1 MLSLLETLH
10 FEEGVPI
17 LRQLPKPFTSAA
29 FLLHPFVLMSDGW
42 EEQKRK
48 RPYEHIYPSDEEII
62 TMGRPVSWKTVMTVC
77 GLRSEKETALALMSA
92 VTALRDEYA
101 HPESAELLNRL
112 HHPDLYLPSDDVTS
126 PFLIPGLL
134 DVFRSKDIERCT
146 FYEPIEAEGLFSLNQ
161 TAASDVCGLLR
172 ADMIISDEKRRAAFM
187 SIYDSFTT
195 LFLMEEQ
202 DMPSV
207 IRAMS
212 WEAGICSDT
221 ACINWYSQ

>member
-29 FLLHPFVLMSDGW
+29 FLLHPFVRMPDGR

-48 RPYEHIYPSDEEII
+48 RPYEYMYPSDEEII
-62 TMGRPVSWKTVMTVC
+62 AMGRPVSWQTVMSIC
-77 GLRSEKETALALMSA
+77 GLRSEKETALALMTA
-92 VTALRDEYA
+92 VMALREEYA
-101 HPESAELLNRL
+101 HPESAERLNRL

-134 DVFRSKDIERCT
+134 DVFRSKGIKRCT
-146 FYEPIEAEGLFSLNQ
+146 YYEPVEEKGIFSLNQ

-172 ADMIISDEKRRAAFM
+172 ADMIIADEKRRAAFM

-195 LFLMEEQ
+195 LFLMEDQ
-202 DMPSV
+202 DIQSV
-207 IRAMS
+207 VRAMN
-212 WEAGICSDT
+212 WEAVICSDT

>member
-1 MLSLLETLH
+1 MLETLH

-48 RPYEHIYPSDEEII
+48 RPYEHMYPSDEEII
-62 TMGRPVSWKTVMTVC
+62 AMGSPVSWQTVMTVC

-92 VTALRDEYA
+92 VTALREEYA
-101 HPESAELLNRL
+101 LPESARLFNRL
-112 HHPDLYLPSDDVTS
+112 HPDLYLPSDDVTS

-134 DVFRSKDIERCT
+134 DVFRSKGIKRCT
-146 FYEPIEAEGLFSLNQ
+146 YYEPVEEKGIFSLNQ

-172 ADMIISDEKRRAAFM
+172 ADMIIADEKRRAAFM

-195 LFLMEEQ
+195 LFLMEDQ
-202 DMPSV
+202 DMPTV
-207 IRAMS
+207 IRAMN
-212 WEAGICSDT
+212 WEAVICSDT

>member
-1 MLSLLETLH
+1 MLETLH

-62 TMGRPVSWKTVMTVC
+62 AMGRPVSWKTVMTVC

-92 VTALRDEYA
+92 VTALREEYA
-101 HPESAELLNRL
+101 LPESAELLNRL

-172 ADMIISDEKRRAAFM
+172 ADMIIADEKRRAAFM

-195 LFLMEEQ
+195 LFLMEDQ
-202 DMPSV
+202 DMPTV
-207 IRAMS
+207 IRAMN
-212 WEAGICSDT
+212 WEAVICSDT

>member
-29 FLLHPFVLMSDGW
+29 FLLHPFVRMPDGW

-48 RPYEHIYPSDEEII
+48 RPYEHMYPSDEEII
-62 TMGRPVSWKTVMTVC
+62 AMGRPVSWQSVMTVC
-77 GLRSEKETALALMSA
+77 GLRSEKETALALMTA
-92 VTALRDEYA
+92 ATALRDEYA
-101 HPESAELLNRL
+101 HPESARLFNRL
-112 HHPDLYLPSDDVTS
+112 HPDLYLPSDDVTS

-134 DVFRSKDIERCT
+134 GVFRSKGIKRCT
-146 FYEPIEAEGLFSLNQ
+146 YYEPVEEKGIFSLNQ

-172 ADMIISDEKRRAAFM
+172 ADMIIADEKRRAAFM
-187 SIYDSFTT
+187 SLYDSFTT
-195 LFLMEEQ
+195 LFLMEDQ

-212 WEAGICSDT
+212 WEAVICSDT

>member
-29 FLLHPFVLMSDGW
+29 FLLHPFVRMPDGW

-48 RPYEHIYPSDEEII
+48 RPYEHMYPSDEEII
-62 TMGRPVSWKTVMTVC
+62 AMGRPVSWQTVMTVC
-77 GLRSEKETALALMSA
+77 GLRSEKETALALMTA
-92 VTALRDEYA
+92 ATALRDEYA
-101 HPESAELLNRL
+101 HLESARLFNRL
-112 HHPDLYLPSDDVTS
+112 HPDLFLPSDDVTS

-134 DVFRSKDIERCT
+134 DVFRSKGIKRCT
-146 FYEPIEAEGLFSLNQ
+146 YYEPVEEKGIISLNQ

-172 ADMIISDEKRRAAFM
+172 ADMIIADEKRRAAFM

-195 LFLMEEQ
+195 LFLMEDQ

-212 WEAGICSDT
+212 WEAVICSDT

>member
-1 MLSLLETLH
+1 MLETLH

-29 FLLHPFVLMSDGW
+29 FLLHPFVRMPDGW
-42 EEQKRK
+42 EEQKRT
-48 RPYEHIYPSDEEII
+48 RPYEHMYPSDEEII
-62 TMGRPVSWKTVMTVC
+62 AMGRPTSWQSVMTVC
-77 GLRSEKETALALMSA
+77 GLRSEKETALALMTA
-92 VTALRDEYA
+92 ATALRDEYE
-101 HPESAELLNRL
+101 HPESARLFNRL
-112 HHPDLYLPSDDVTS
+112 HPDLYLPSDDVTS

-134 DVFRSKDIERCT
+134 DVFRSKGIKRCT
-146 FYEPIEAEGLFSLNQ
+146 YYEPVEEKGIISLNQ

-172 ADMIISDEKRRAAFM
+172 ADMIIADEKRRAAFM
-187 SIYDSFTT
+187 SLYDSFTT
-195 LFLMEEQ
+195 LFLMEDQ

-212 WEAGICSDT
+212 WEAVICSDT

>member
-1 MLSLLETLH
+1 MLETLH
-10 FEEGVPI
+10 FEEEVPI

-29 FLLHPFVLMSDGW
+29 FLLHPFVRMPDGW

-48 RPYEHIYPSDEEII
+48 RPYEHMYPSDEEII
-62 TMGRPVSWKTVMTVC
+62 AMGRPVSWQTVMTVC

-92 VTALRDEYA
+92 VMALRDEYA
-101 HPESAELLNRL
+101 HPESAELLDRL

-146 FYEPIEAEGLFSLNQ
+146 FYEPIEAEGLFSLKQ
-161 TAASDVCGLLR
+161 TSPSDVCGLLQ
-172 ADMIISDEKRRAAFM
+172 ADMIIADEKRRTAFM

-195 LFLMEEQ
+195 LFLMEDQ

-212 WEAGICSDT
+212 WEAVICSDT
-221 ACINWYSQ
+221 MCINWYSQ

>member
-62 TMGRPVSWKTVMTVC
+62 AMGRPVSWKTVMTVC

-92 VTALRDEYA
+92 VTALREEYA
-101 HPESAELLNRL
+101 LPESARLFNRL
-112 HHPDLYLPSDDVTS
+112 HPDLYLPSDDVTS

-134 DVFRSKDIERCT
+134 DVFRSKGIKRCT
-146 FYEPIEAEGLFSLNQ
+146 YYEPVEEKGIFSLNQ

-172 ADMIISDEKRRAAFM
+172 ADMIIADEKRRAAFM

-195 LFLMEEQ
+195 LFLMEDQ
-202 DMPSV
+202 DMPTV
-207 IRAMS
+207 IRAMN
-212 WEAGICSDT
+212 WEAVICSDT

>member
-1 MLSLLETLH
+1 MLETLH

-29 FLLHPFVLMSDGW
+29 FLLHPFVRMPDGW

-62 TMGRPVSWKTVMTVC
+62 AMGRPVSWKTVMTVC
-77 GLRSEKETALALMSA
+77 GLRSEKETAL
-92 VTALRDEYA
+92 RDEYA
-101 HPESAELLNRL
+101 RPESARVFNRL
-112 HHPDLYLPSDDVTS
+112 HPDLYLPSDDITS

-134 DVFRSKDIERCT
+134 DVFRSKGIKRCT
-146 FYEPIEAEGLFSLNQ
+146 YYEPVEEKGIFSLNQ

-172 ADMIISDEKRRAAFM
+172 ADMIIADEKRRAAFM

-195 LFLMEEQ
+195 LFLMENQ

-212 WEAGICSDT
+212 WEAVICSDT

>member
-1 MLSLLETLH
+1 MLETLH

-62 TMGRPVSWKTVMTVC
+62 AMGRPVSWKTVMTVC

-92 VTALRDEYA
+92 VTALREEYA
-101 HPESAELLNRL
+101 LPESARLFNRL
-112 HHPDLYLPSDDVTS
+112 HPDLYLPSDDVTS

-134 DVFRSKDIERCT
+134 DVFRSKGIKRCT
-146 FYEPIEAEGLFSLNQ
+146 YYEPVEEKGIFSLNQ

-172 ADMIISDEKRRAAFM
+172 ADMIIADEKRRAAFM

-195 LFLMEEQ
+195 LFLMEDQ

-207 IRAMS
+207 IRAMN
-212 WEAGICSDT
+212 WEAVICSDT

>member
-1 MLSLLETLH
+1 MLETLH

-29 FLLHPFVLMSDGW
+29 FLLHPFVRMPDGW

-48 RPYEHIYPSDEEII
+48 RPYEHMYPSDEEII
-62 TMGRPVSWKTVMTVC
+62 AMGSPVSWKTVMTIC
-77 GLRSEKETALALMSA
+77 GLRSEKETALALMTA
-92 VTALRDEYA
+92 VTALREEYA
-101 HPESAELLNRL
+101 LPESARLFNRL
-112 HHPDLYLPSDDVTS
+112 HPDLYLPSDDVTS

-172 ADMIISDEKRRAAFM
+172 ADMIIADEKRRAAFM
-187 SIYDSFTT
+187 SIYNSFTT

-212 WEAGICSDT
+212 WEAVICSDT

>member
-29 FLLHPFVLMSDGW
+29 FLLHPFVRKPDGW
-42 EEQKRK
+42 EEQKRT

-62 TMGRPVSWKTVMTVC
+62 AMGRPVSWQSVTTVC
-77 GLRSEKETALALMSA
+77 GLRSEKETALALMTA
-92 VTALRDEYA
+92 ATALRDEYE
-101 HPESAELLNRL
+101 HPESARLFNRL
-112 HHPDLYLPSDDVTS
+112 HPDLYLPSDDVTS

-134 DVFRSKDIERCT
+134 DVFRSKGIKRCT
-146 FYEPIEAEGLFSLNQ
+146 YYEPVEEKGIFSLNQ

-172 ADMIISDEKRRAAFM
+172 ADMIIADEKRRAAFM
-187 SIYDSFTT
+187 SLYDSFTT
-195 LFLMEEQ
+195 LFLMEDQ

-212 WEAGICSDT
+212 WEAVICSDT

>member
-1 MLSLLETLH
+1 MLETLH

-29 FLLHPFVLMSDGW
+29 FLLHPFVRMPDGW

-48 RPYEHIYPSDEEII
+48 RPYEHMYPSDEEII
-62 TMGRPVSWKTVMTVC
+62 AMGSPVSWQTVMTVC

-92 VTALRDEYA
+92 VMALRDEYA
-101 HPESAELLNRL
+101 LPESARLFNRL
-112 HHPDLYLPSDDVTS
+112 HPDLYLPSDDVTS

-172 ADMIISDEKRRAAFM
+172 ADMIIADEKRRAAFM
-187 SIYDSFTT
+187 SIYNSFTT

-212 WEAGICSDT
+212 WEAVICSDT

>member
-1 MLSLLETLH
+1 MLETLH

-62 TMGRPVSWKTVMTVC
+62 AMGRPVSWKTVMTVC
-77 GLRSEKETALALMSA
+77 GLRSENETALALMSA
-92 VTALRDEYA
+92 VTALREEYA
-101 HPESAELLNRL
+101 LPESARLFNRL
-112 HHPDLYLPSDDVTS
+112 HPDLYLPSDDVTS

-134 DVFRSKDIERCT
+134 DVFRSKGIKRCT
-146 FYEPIEAEGLFSLNQ
+146 YYEPVEEKGIFSLNQ

-172 ADMIISDEKRRAAFM
+172 ADMIIADEKRRAAFM

-195 LFLMEEQ
+195 LFLMEDQ
-202 DMPSV
+202 DMPTV
-207 IRAMS
+207 IRAMN
-212 WEAGICSDT
+212 WEAVICSDT

>member
-1 MLSLLETLH
+1 MLETLH

-62 TMGRPVSWKTVMTVC
+62 AMGRPVSWKTVMTVC

-92 VTALRDEYA
+92 VTALREEYA
-101 HPESAELLNRL
+101 LPESARLFNRL
-112 HHPDLYLPSDDVTS
+112 HPDLYLPSDDVTS

-134 DVFRSKDIERCT
+134 DVFRSKGIKRCT
-146 FYEPIEAEGLFSLNQ
+146 YYEPVEEKGIFSLNQ

-172 ADMIISDEKRRAAFM
+172 ADMIIADEKRRAAFM

-195 LFLMEEQ
+195 LFLMEDQ
-202 DMPSV
+202 DMPTV
-207 IRAMS
+207 IRAMN

>member
-1 MLSLLETLH
+1 MLETLH

-29 FLLHPFVLMSDGW
+29 FLLHPFVRMPDGW
-42 EEQKRK
+42 KEQKRK
-48 RPYEHIYPSDEEII
+48 RPYEHMYPSDEEII
-62 TMGRPVSWKTVMTVC
+62 AMGRPVSWQSVMTVC
-77 GLRSEKETALALMSA
+77 GLRSEKETALALMTA
-92 VTALRDEYA
+92 ATALRDEYA
-101 HPESAELLNRL
+101 HPESARLFNRL
-112 HHPDLYLPSDDVTS
+112 HPDLYLPSDDVTS

-134 DVFRSKDIERCT
+134 DVFRSKGIKRCT
-146 FYEPIEAEGLFSLNQ
+146 YYEPVEEKGIFSLNQ

-172 ADMIISDEKRRAAFM
+172 ADMINVDEKRRAAFM

-195 LFLMEEQ
+195 LFLMEDQ

-212 WEAGICSDT
+212 WEAGICSDR

>member
-62 TMGRPVSWKTVMTVC
+62 AMGRPVSWKTVR
-77 GLRSEKETALALMSA
+77 LRSEKETALALMSA
-92 VTALRDEYA
+92 VTALREEYA
-101 HPESAELLNRL
+101 LPESARLFNRL
-112 HHPDLYLPSDDVTS
+112 HPDLYLPSDDVTS

-134 DVFRSKDIERCT
+134 DVFRSKGIKRCT
-146 FYEPIEAEGLFSLNQ
+146 YYEPVEEKGIFSLNQ

-172 ADMIISDEKRRAAFM
+172 ADMIIADEKRRAAFM

>member
-1 MLSLLETLH
+1 MLETLH

-29 FLLHPFVLMSDGW
+29 FLLHPFVRKPDGW
-42 EEQKRK
+42 EEQKRT

-62 TMGRPVSWKTVMTVC
+62 AMGRPVSWQSVTTVC
-77 GLRSEKETALALMSA
+77 GLRSEKETALALMA
-92 VTALRDEYA
+92 AATALRDEYA
-101 HPESAELLNRL
+101 HPESARLFNRL
-112 HHPDLYLPSDDVTS
+112 HPDLYLPSDDVTS

-134 DVFRSKDIERCT
+134 DVFRSKGIKRCT
-146 FYEPIEAEGLFSLNQ
+146 YYEPVEEKGIFSLNQ

-172 ADMIISDEKRRAAFM
+172 ADMIIADEKRRAAFM
-187 SIYDSFTT
+187 SLYDSFTT
-195 LFLMEEQ
+195 LFLMEDQ

-212 WEAGICSDT
+212 WEAVICSDT

>member
-1 MLSLLETLH
+1 MLETLH

-29 FLLHPFVLMSDGW
+29 FLLHPFVRKPDGW
-42 EEQKRK
+42 EEQKRT

-62 TMGRPVSWKTVMTVC
+62 AMGRPVSWQSVTTVC
-77 GLRSEKETALALMSA
+77 GLRSEKETALALMTA
-92 VTALRDEYA
+92 ATALRDEYE
-101 HPESAELLNRL
+101 HPESARLFNRL
-112 HHPDLYLPSDDVTS
+112 HPDLYLPSDDVTS
-126 PFLIPGLL
+126 QFLIPGLL
-134 DVFRSKDIERCT
+134 DVFRSKGIKRCT
-146 FYEPIEAEGLFSLNQ
+146 YYEPVEEKGIFSLNQ

-172 ADMIISDEKRRAAFM
+172 ADMIIADEKRRAAFM
-187 SIYDSFTT
+187 SLYDSFTT
-195 LFLMEEQ
+195 LFLMEDQ

-212 WEAGICSDT
+212 WEAVICSDT

>member
-1 MLSLLETLH
+1 MLETLH

-62 TMGRPVSWKTVMTVC
+62 AMGRPVSWKTVMTVC

-92 VTALRDEYA
+92 VTALREEYA
-101 HPESAELLNRL
+101 LPESAELLNRL

-202 DMPSV
+202 DMPTV

-212 WEAGICSDT
+212 WEAVICSDT

>member
-29 FLLHPFVLMSDGW
+29 FLLHPFVRMPDGW

-48 RPYEHIYPSDEEII
+48 RPYEHMYPSDEEII
-62 TMGRPVSWKTVMTVC
+62 AMGSPVSWQTVMTVC

-92 VTALRDEYA
+92 VMALRDEYA
-101 HPESAELLNRL
+101 LPESARLFNRL
-112 HHPDLYLPSDDVTS
+112 HPDLYLPSDDVTS

-172 ADMIISDEKRRAAFM
+172 ADMIIADEKRRAAFM

-195 LFLMEEQ
+195 LFLMEDQ

-207 IRAMS
+207 IRAMN
-212 WEAGICSDT
+212 WEAVICSDT

>member
-1 MLSLLETLH
+1 MLETLH

-29 FLLHPFVLMSDGW
+29 FLLHPFVRMPDGW

-48 RPYEHIYPSDEEII
+48 RPYEHMYPSDEEII
-62 TMGRPVSWKTVMTVC
+62 AMGSPVSWQTVMTVC

-92 VTALRDEYA
+92 VMALRDEYA
-101 HPESAELLNRL
+101 LPESARLFNRL
-112 HHPDLYLPSDDVTS
+112 HPDLYLPSDDVTS

-172 ADMIISDEKRRAAFM
+172 ADMIIADEKRRAAFM

-195 LFLMEEQ
+195 LFLMEDQ

-207 IRAMS
+207 IRAMN
-212 WEAGICSDT
+212 WEAVICSDT

>member
-1 MLSLLETLH
+1 MLETLH

-29 FLLHPFVLMSDGW
+29 FLLHPFVRKPDGW
-42 EEQKRK
+42 EEQKRT

-62 TMGRPVSWKTVMTVC
+62 AMGRPVSWQSVTTVC
-77 GLRSEKETALALMSA
+77 GLRSEKETALALMTA
-92 VTALRDEYA
+92 ATALRDEYE
-101 HPESAELLNRL
+101 HPESARLFNRL
-112 HHPDLYLPSDDVTS
+112 HPDLYLPSDDVTS

-134 DVFRSKDIERCT
+134 DVFRSKGIKRCT
-146 FYEPIEAEGLFSLNQ
+146 YYEPVEEKGIFSLNQ

-172 ADMIISDEKRRAAFM
+172 ADMIIADEKRRAAFM
-187 SIYDSFTT
+187 SLYDSFTT
-195 LFLMEEQ
+195 LFLMEDQ

-212 WEAGICSDT
+212 WEAVICSDT

>member
-1 MLSLLETLH
+1 MLETLH

-29 FLLHPFVLMSDGW
+29 FLLHPFVRKPDGW
-42 EEQKRK
+42 EEQKRT
-48 RPYEHIYPSDEEII
+48 RPYEHMYPSDEEII
-62 TMGRPVSWKTVMTVC
+62 AMGRPVSWQSVTTVC
-77 GLRSEKETALALMSA
+77 GLRSEKETALALMTA
-92 VTALRDEYA
+92 ATALRDEYE
-101 HPESAELLNRL
+101 HPESARLFNRL
-112 HHPDLYLPSDDVTS
+112 HPDLYLPSDDVTS

-134 DVFRSKDIERCT
+134 DVFRSKGIKRCT
-146 FYEPIEAEGLFSLNQ
+146 YYEPVEEKGIFSLNQ

-172 ADMIISDEKRRAAFM
+172 ADMIIADEKRRAAFM
-187 SIYDSFTT
+187 SLYDSFTT
-195 LFLMEEQ
+195 LFLMEDQ

-212 WEAGICSDT
+212 WEAVICSDT

>member
-1 MLSLLETLH
+1 VLSLLETLH

-62 TMGRPVSWKTVMTVC
+62 AMGRPVSWKTVMTVC

-92 VTALRDEYA
+92 VTALREEYA
-101 HPESAELLNRL
+101 LPESARLFNRL
-112 HHPDLYLPSDDVTS
+112 HPDLYLPSDDVTS

-134 DVFRSKDIERCT
+134 DVFRSKGIKRCT
-146 FYEPIEAEGLFSLNQ
+146 YYEPVEEKGIFSLNQ

-172 ADMIISDEKRRAAFM
+172 ADMIIADEKRRAAFM

-195 LFLMEEQ
+195 LFLMEDQ

-207 IRAMS
+207 IRAMN
-212 WEAGICSDT
+212 WEAVICSDT

>member
-1 MLSLLETLH
+1 MPETLH

-62 TMGRPVSWKTVMTVC
+62 AMGRPVSWKTVMTVC

-92 VTALRDEYA
+92 VTALREEYA
-101 HPESAELLNRL
+101 LPESARLFNRL
-112 HHPDLYLPSDDVTS
+112 HPDLYLPSDDVTS

-134 DVFRSKDIERCT
+134 DVFRSKGIKRCT
-146 FYEPIEAEGLFSLNQ
+146 YYEPVEEKGIFSLNQ

-172 ADMIISDEKRRAAFM
+172 ADMIIADEKRRAAFM

-195 LFLMEEQ
+195 LFLMEDQ
-202 DMPSV
+202 DMPTV
-207 IRAMS
+207 IRAMN
-212 WEAGICSDT
+212 WEAVICSDT

>member
-29 FLLHPFVLMSDGW
+29 FLLHPFVRKPDGW
-42 EEQKRK
+42 EEQKRT

-62 TMGRPVSWKTVMTVC
+62 AMGRPVSWQSVTTVC
-77 GLRSEKETALALMSA
+77 GLRSEKETALALMTA
-92 VTALRDEYA
+92 ATALRDEYE
-101 HPESAELLNRL
+101 HPESARLFNRL
-112 HHPDLYLPSDDVTS
+112 HPDLYLPSDDVTS
-126 PFLIPGLL
+126 QFLIPGLL
-134 DVFRSKDIERCT
+134 DVFRSKGIKRCT
-146 FYEPIEAEGLFSLNQ
+146 YYEPVEEKGIFSLNQ

-172 ADMIISDEKRRAAFM
+172 ADMIIADEKRRAAFM
-187 SIYDSFTT
+187 SLYDSFTT
-195 LFLMEEQ
+195 LFLMEDQ

-212 WEAGICSDT
+212 WEAVICSDT